1 METLRDAQNNTLE
14 KANSILDEED
24 MTLEQKLEA
33 INKAMLEGAVKFNR
47 ANPSYAPIDPQDML
61 NCEGCQ

>member
-1 METLRDAQNNTLE
+1 MGCMTE
-14 KANSILDEED
+14 KIYTQE

-33 INKAMLEGAVKFNR
+33 IAEAMKQ
-47 ANPSYAPIDPQDML
+47 ANGDTERETQLIAEIVDPQDAL

>member
-1 METLRDAQNNTLE
+1 MTKNNTIT
-14 KANSILDEED
+14 KEE

-33 INKAMLEGAVKFNR
+33 IAKAMEQAEGDPQREATLLNEIV
-47 ANPSYAPIDPQDML
+47 DPQDAL

>member
-1 METLRDAQNNTLE
+1 
-14 KANSILDEED
+14 

-33 INKAMLEGAVKFNR
+33 IALAVKE
-47 ANPSYAPIDPQDML
+47 ANGDAKKEASLLSAFTDPQDAL